1 MSVDFGVALRS
12 HWAYFR
18 LDEGGFGSQSV
29 GHFGVTLELRF
40 ASEDGLGYLLG
51 HCGATLKSPLRG
63 ILGLSAHSTKRL
75 QL

>member
-1 MSVDFGVALRS
+1 MSVDFGVDLRS

-51 HCGATLKSPLRG
+51 HCGAGPTLEAFWD
-63 ILGLSAHSTKRL
+63 LSAYRTKRL